1 MKGPYPITSIDIND
15 FDIQPVRELY
25 KAKPRSYVVLPV
37 DKQVLFF
44 DHIDGS
50 YGFCLN
56 MFGEVVYLP
65 DRESVHTLIKKD
77 KDPSPQSA

>member
-1 MKGPYPITSIDIND
+1 MISEIDIQD
-15 FDIQPVRELY
+15 YEQLPVRELY
-25 KAKPRSYVVLPV
+25 KVKPRSYVKLPWMEGL
-37 DKQVLFF
+37 DDVLFF

-56 MFGEVVYLP
+56 MFGEVVHLP

-77 KDPSPQSA
+77 KDPLPQSA